1 MNSPAFDTTDLA
13 AAVDTELRVAVRQ
26 LHEQAGDAHLYAV
39 AVGMVDDLTGFFVAG
54 QTLEAA
60 DAAPG
65 DAASRA
71 YYWWA
76 PSEWSLVFKDPEEQA
91 PGRVT
96 EPLWALTGTDDVVEG
111 TGEEVDDDT
120 YEAIRA
126 AYEQIV
132 VETLVRLRAEGELRT
147 AAGED
152 VWAWVHYADAHDED
166 IDDTSFATVQD
177 DEALTEKFAL
187 RFGTRP
193 DSLTAVIADRIVA
206 LA

>member
-1 MNSPAFDTTDLA
+1 MTSVAFDTTDLA
-13 AAVDTELRVAVRQ
+13 AAVETQLRRAVRQ
-26 LHEQAGDAHLYAV
+26 LREQARDAHLYAV

-76 PSEWSLVFKDPEEQA
+76 PSEWSLVFDDPEEQA

-96 EPLWALTGTDDVVEG
+96 EPLWALTGTAASIEG
-111 TGEEVDDDT
+111 TGEEVDDET
-120 YEAIRA
+120 YEAIRD

-132 VETLVRLRAEGELRT
+132 VETLVRLRVEGELRT
-147 AAGED
+147 ADGAEI
-152 VWAWVHYADAHDED
+152 WAWIHYADAYDED
-166 IDDTSFATVQD
+166 IDDSSFATIQD
-177 DEALTEKFAL
+177 EAALTERFAL

-193 DSLTAVIADRIVA
+193 DSLTAVLADRIAA
-206 LA
+206 LG